1 MTLNKAL
8 VALAVLA
15 PAALAQ
21 QAAYGQCEL
30 LEFQTHSSDG

>member
-8 VALAVLA
+8 LALAVLA

-30 LEFQTHSSDG
+30 LQFQNHSSNG